1 MDRHPIYVVL
11 LCVSLVFF
19 MDSAWHFALGVNRL
33 EDGLLDLLFYEGTAL
48 IFSVFRV
55 MIVNHGCL
63 SMEDAD
69 RLDADKFFDYNTAS
83 GVLFLTHSSCF
94 SLFCFAFQYFSYFS
108 DQHIFS
114 LQYYKT
120 RCLLSTNNRNVFLCG
135 AFSPR
140 ERGSP
145 IPNNRKSRIA

>member
-83 GVLFLTHSSCF
+83 GVFF
-94 SLFCFAFQYFSYFS
+94 
-108 DQHIFS
+108 
-114 LQYYKT
+114 
-120 RCLLSTNNRNVFLCG
+120 
-135 AFSPR
+135 
-140 ERGSP
+140 
-145 IPNNRKSRIA
+145 